1 MISTTDGSREIKRS
15 SLPSNFYWRGLKKE
29 KRKQSPALKVLSKTE
44 KGSTNILS
52 ESYKEKEMS
61 SNLIRRD
68 IAEKVAWATFNGDQH
83 ELGLMI
89 ENHYKRK
96 YILSFE
102 ERELICTVWAD
113 LEEERLILEREEE
126 RTKSPNLNKTK
137 KTVPKKKKKKSGNTE
152 EDE

>member
-1 MISTTDGSREIKRS
+1 MTRAIDGSREIKRS

-113 LEEERLILEREEE
+113 LEEERLILEKEE
-126 RTKSPNLNKTK
+126 KKAKDVALNKTK
-137 KTVPKKKKKKSGNTE
+137 KTVPKKKNKSGNTE

>member
-1 MISTTDGSREIKRS
+1 MIRAIDGSREIKRS
-15 SLPSNFYWRGLKKE
+15 SLPSNFYLRGLKKE

-113 LEEERLILEREEE
+113 LEEERLILEKEE
-126 RTKSPNLNKTK
+126 KKAKDVALSKTK
-137 KTVPKKKKKKSGNTE
+137 KTVPKKKKKSGITE